1 VRHLRHLRRLGRLRR
16 LGWRR
21 LLRHLVRLSVGAVL
35 LGLVLAGVSVA
46 WVRAGTDAY
55 TYSEQDVPAAPVALV
70 LGAQVYP
77 DGEPSPF
84 LAARLVIAQRLL
96 AAGKVQAILVSGDHR
111 EWKYDEPGAM
121 TRWLVQRGVPA
132 NKIAQDHA
140 GFDTY
145 DSCVRA
151 IKIFGVR
158 KAIVVTQSYHLPRA
172 IMLCRRVG
180 VDATGVGD
188 ETVKQFR
195 TPWLISS
202 NREHGA
208 CVKAVGDVVTGRD
221 PVFLGRRETS
231 VDEAVRAEAPP
242 R

>member
-1 VRHLRHLRRLGRLRR
+1 MRLANVRRALGRVPWALLLRRA
-16 LGWRR
+16 
-21 LLRHLVRLSVGAVL
+21 VRLSIAAVL
-35 LGLVLAGVSVA
+35 LGLILAGAAVA
-46 WVRAGTDAY
+46 WVRSGTDRY
-55 TYSEQDVPAAPVALV
+55 TYSERDVPEAPVALV
-70 LGAQVYP
+70 LGAQVYS

-84 LAARLVIAQRLL
+84 LQARLEIAQRLL
-96 AAGKVQAILVSGDHR
+96 ETGKVQAILVSGDHR

-121 TRWLVQRGVPA
+121 TRWLVRRGVPE

-151 IKIFGVR
+151 LKIFGVR
-158 KAIVVTQSYHLPRA
+158 KTIVVTQTYHLPRA
-172 IMLCRRVG
+172 IMLCRHVG
-180 VDATGVGD
+180 VETYGVGD
-188 ETVKQFR
+188 ETMKQFR
-195 TPWLISS
+195 KPWLISS

-208 CVKAVGDVVTGRD
+208 CVKAVVDVTTGRD

-231 VDEAVRAEAPP
+231 VDEAVRAQPTS

>member
-208 CVKAVGDVVTGRD
+208 CVKAVVDVATGRD

-231 VDEAVRAEAPP
+231 VDEAVRAGASP

>member
-1 VRHLRHLRRLGRLRR
+1 MRRLN
-16 LGWRR
+16 WRR
-21 LLRHLVRLSVGAVL
+21 ALGGPRWKLLLRWAVRLSIAAVL
-35 LGLVLAGVSVA
+35 LGLILAGASVA
-46 WVRAGTDAY
+46 WVRSGTDGY
-55 TYSEQDVPAAPVALV
+55 TYSERDVPEAPVALV
-70 LGAQVYP
+70 LGAQVYS

-84 LAARLVIAQRLL
+84 LAARLAIAQRLL
-96 AAGKVQAILVSGDHR
+96 ETGKVQAILVSGDHR

-121 TRWLVQRGVPA
+121 TRWLVQHGVPE

-158 KAIVVTQSYHLPRA
+158 KTIVVTQTYHLPRA
-172 IMLCRRVG
+172 VMLCRRVG
-180 VDATGVGD
+180 VETYGVGD
-188 ETVKQFR
+188 ETMKQFR
-195 TPWLISS
+195 KPWLISS

-208 CVKAVGDVVTGRD
+208 CAKAVVDVATGRD

-231 VDEAVRAEAPP
+231 VDEAVRAQPTS

>member
-1 VRHLRHLRRLGRLRR
+1 MRLANVRRALGRVPWALLLRRA
-16 LGWRR
+16 
-21 LLRHLVRLSVGAVL
+21 VRLSIAAVL
-35 LGLVLAGVSVA
+35 LGLILAGAAVA
-46 WVRAGTDAY
+46 WVRSGTDRY
-55 TYSEQDVPAAPVALV
+55 TYSERDVPEAPVALV
-70 LGAQVYP
+70 LGAQVYS

-84 LAARLVIAQRLL
+84 LQARLAIAQRLL
-96 AAGKVQAILVSGDHR
+96 ETGKVQSILVSGDHR

-121 TRWLVQRGVPA
+121 TRWLVRRGVPE

-151 IKIFGVR
+151 LKIFGVR
-158 KAIVVTQSYHLPRA
+158 KTIVVTQTYHLPRA
-172 IMLCRRVG
+172 IMLCRHVG
-180 VDATGVGD
+180 VETYGVGD
-188 ETVKQFR
+188 ETMKQFR
-195 TPWLISS
+195 KPWLISS

-208 CVKAVGDVVTGRD
+208 CVKAVVDVTTGRD

-231 VDEAVRAEAPP
+231 VDEAVRAQPTS

>member
-1 VRHLRHLRRLGRLRR
+1 VIAVGAGRLRAVR
-16 LGWRR
+16 W
-21 LLRHLVRLSVGAVL
+21 LRVLRYTVRLSIAAGL
-35 LGLVLAGVSVA
+35 LGLVIAGASVA
-46 WVRAGTDAY
+46 WVRSGTDQF
-55 TYSEQDVPAAPVALV
+55 TYSEQDVPQAPVALV

-84 LAARLVIAQRLL
+84 LASRLEIARRLL

-121 TRWLVQRGVPA
+121 TRWLTQRGVPA

-158 KAIVVTQSYHLPRA
+158 KTIVVTQTYHLPRA
-172 IMLCRRVG
+172 IMLCRRAG
-180 VDATGVGD
+180 VETYGVGD
-188 ETVKQFR
+188 ATMQQFR
-195 TPWLISS
+195 KPWLISS
-202 NREHGA
+202 TREHGA
-208 CVKAVGDVVTGRD
+208 CVKAVVDVVTGRD

-231 VDEAVRAEAPP
+231 VDEAVRAGATP

>member
-1 VRHLRHLRRLGRLRR
+1 MRLRNLRRALGRVRWAFLLRR
-16 LGWRR
+16 A
-21 LLRHLVRLSVGAVL
+21 VRLSVAAGL
-35 LGLVLAGVSVA
+35 LGLILVGAAVA
-46 WVRAGTDAY
+46 WVRSGTDRY
-55 TYSEQDVPAAPVALV
+55 TYSERDVPEAPVALV
-70 LGAQVYP
+70 LGAQVYS

-84 LAARLVIAQRLL
+84 LQARLAIAQRLL
-96 AAGKVQAILVSGDHR
+96 ETGKVQAILVSGDHR

-121 TRWLVQRGVPA
+121 TRWLVRHGVPE

-151 IKIFGVR
+151 LKIFGVR
-158 KAIVVTQSYHLPRA
+158 KTIVVTQTYHLPRA

-180 VDATGVGD
+180 VETYGVGD
-188 ETVKQFR
+188 ETMKQFR
-195 TPWLISS
+195 KPWLISS

-208 CVKAVGDVVTGRD
+208 CVKAVVDVTTGRD

-231 VDEAVRAEAPP
+231 VDEAVRAQPTS

>member
-1 VRHLRHLRRLGRLRR
+1 MRLANVRRALGRVPWALLLRRA
-16 LGWRR
+16 
-21 LLRHLVRLSVGAVL
+21 VRLSIAAVL
-35 LGLVLAGVSVA
+35 LGLILAGAAVA
-46 WVRAGTDAY
+46 WVRSGTDRY
-55 TYSEQDVPAAPVALV
+55 TYSERDVPEAPVALV
-70 LGAQVYP
+70 LGAQVYS

-84 LAARLVIAQRLL
+84 LQARLAIAQRLL
-96 AAGKVQAILVSGDHR
+96 ETGKVQAILVSGDHR

-121 TRWLVQRGVPA
+121 TRWLVRRGVPE

-151 IKIFGVR
+151 LKIFGVR
-158 KAIVVTQSYHLPRA
+158 KTIVVTQTYHLPRA
-172 IMLCRRVG
+172 IMLCRHVG
-180 VDATGVGD
+180 LETYGVGD
-188 ETVKQFR
+188 ETMKQFR
-195 TPWLISS
+195 KPWLISS

-208 CVKAVGDVVTGRD
+208 CVKAVVDVTTGRD

-231 VDEAVRAEAPP
+231 VDEAVRAQPTS

>member
-1 VRHLRHLRRLGRLRR
+1 MRLANVRRALGRVPWALLLRRA
-16 LGWRR
+16 
-21 LLRHLVRLSVGAVL
+21 VRLSIAAVL
-35 LGLVLAGVSVA
+35 LGLILAGAAFA
-46 WVRAGTDAY
+46 WVRSVTDRY
-55 TYSEQDVPAAPVALV
+55 TYSERDVPEAPVALV
-70 LGAQVYP
+70 LGAQVYS

-84 LAARLVIAQRLL
+84 LQARLAIAQRLL
-96 AAGKVQAILVSGDHR
+96 ETGKVQAILVSGDHR

-121 TRWLVQRGVPA
+121 TRWLVRRGVPE

-151 IKIFGVR
+151 LKIFGVR
-158 KAIVVTQSYHLPRA
+158 KTIVVTQTYHLPRA

-180 VDATGVGD
+180 VETYGVGD
-188 ETVKQFR
+188 ETMKQFR
-195 TPWLISS
+195 KPWLISS

-208 CVKAVGDVVTGRD
+208 CVKAVVDVTTGRD

-231 VDEAVRAEAPP
+231 VDEAVRAQPTS

>member
-1 VRHLRHLRRLGRLRR
+1 MRLANVRRALGRVPWALLLRRA
-16 LGWRR
+16 
-21 LLRHLVRLSVGAVL
+21 VRLSIAAVL
-35 LGLVLAGVSVA
+35 RGLILAGAAVA
-46 WVRAGTDAY
+46 WVRSGTDRY
-55 TYSEQDVPAAPVALV
+55 TYSERDVPEAPVALV
-70 LGAQVYP
+70 LGAQVYS

-84 LAARLVIAQRLL
+84 LQARLAIAQRLL
-96 AAGKVQAILVSGDHR
+96 ETGKVQAILVSGDHR

-121 TRWLVQRGVPA
+121 TRWLVRRGVPE

-151 IKIFGVR
+151 LKIFGVR
-158 KAIVVTQSYHLPRA
+158 KTIVVTQTYHLPRA
-172 IMLCRRVG
+172 IMLCRHVG
-180 VDATGVGD
+180 VETYGVGD
-188 ETVKQFR
+188 ETMKQFR
-195 TPWLISS
+195 KPWLISS

-208 CVKAVGDVVTGRD
+208 CVKAVVDVTTGRD

-231 VDEAVRAEAPP
+231 VDEAVRAQPTS